1 MKKNKTLRFAACLL
15 LLCLITTCV
24 IGTTLAKYT
33 TAGNASDEARVA
45 KWGVTISM
53 EADPLFKNEYA
64 KTDTSTTYTGL
75 AVKSEGDAKVVAPGT
90 DSTQAYGPAIFSITG
105 TPEVA
110 TRIKIE
116 LTNVQDVVLKA
127 GVYKDPTTTA
137 DATFTLAS
145 DYYPVVF
152 TLKQTKNY
160 AGDIA
165 GGGTVLQTGTL
176 AQIQSFLNTYSGTSG
191 KDYKPNAKLDS
202 EFQLSWAWNFVGNDK
217 ADTYLGNLMAGLNP
231 DSFTEDTDYCLKVAY
246 TLNITVTQID

>member
-33 TAGNASDEARVA
+33 TGGAASDTARVA

-64 KTDTSTTYTGL
+64 KSGTSDTTVLT
-75 AVKSEGDAKVVAPGT
+75 VKSSSKDNLVAPGT
-90 DSTQAYGPAIFSITG
+90 SSAEANGSAIFAITG

-116 LTNVQDVVLKA
+116 LTPVKDVVLKA
-127 GVYKDPTTTA
+127 ETYKDPTTTA
-137 DATFTLAS
+137 DTTFALNS

-152 TLKQTKNY
+152 TLKQTKNRSG
-160 AGDIA
+160 AMDA
-165 GGGTVLQTGTL
+165 TLVTGTL
-176 AQIQSFLNTYSGTSG
+176 AEIQSFLNTYSGTDG
-191 KDYKPNAKLDS
+191 KEYAPNTKLDS
-202 EFQLSWAWNFVGNDK
+202 EFQLSWAWNFNGNDK
-217 ADTYLGNLMAGLNP
+217 ADTYLGNLMAGLYP
-231 DSFTEDTDYCLKVAY
+231 ELSTDKYCLNVAY